1 MTWQHLWKK
10 TGLIWNVIH
19 WNKKKVV
26 IIIIDLN
33 HWVSQPFFCLTHY
46 YHLVFA
52 FQETLISS
60 LVFPHFHTKA
70 INVFLAFV
78 IALICVS
85 ELTLVRSLTTSIM
98 FCNQYCRLFGLRMTL
113 KTLVV
118 LGFWRSLSYLFHG
131 IFSVDLFHYSRMNPI
146 DILGKRALKWDLC
159 MVKMLY
165 TGVSFTK
172 TTLLHWIQFLSS
184 IA

>member
-1 MTWQHLWKK
+1 MTWKHLWKK

-19 WNKKKVV
+19 WNEKKVI

-60 LVFPHFHTKA
+60 LVFPHFQPKA
-70 INVFLAFV
+70 INVFLAFI

-85 ELTLVRSLTTSIM
+85 ELTLVRSLTTKKYNVLQPVLSLVWLE
-98 FCNQYCRLFGLRMTL
+98 NDVNTATGTLMTL
-113 KTLVV
+113 VM

-131 IFSVDLFHYSRMNPI
+131 IFSVDWFHYSRMNPI
-146 DILGKRALKWDLC
+146 DILGKGALKWDLC

-172 TTLLHWIQFLSS
+172 TT
-184 IA
+184 